1 MRFQGKVA
9 LVTGGT
15 SGLGQ
20 ATAEA
25 FAREGAK
32 VVLTAR
38 REGPG
43 REVEASI
50 RASGGDATFIPCDV
64 TDERQI
70 RALVEK
76 TVELHGRLD
85 VAYNNAWHA
94 PKINTIA
101 EFSTEEFDANAA
113 CLRGLFLCMR
123 YEIQA
128 MTAAGGGAIVNCS
141 SAATQVAAP
150 GLGSYSAAKA
160 GLEVATRIAA
170 HECASRN
177 IRVNSMCTGSFDTP
191 MSRSTYGNATPE
203 MMQGFLSRIAMRRL
217 GRLEEAAEA
226 VLFLCSPAASFITGT
241 SLAVDGGYLL
251 T

>member
-15 SGLGQ
+15 SGLGR

-76 TVELHGRLD
+76 TVETYGRLD
-85 VAYNNAWHA
+85 VAYNNAWCA
-94 PKINTIA
+94 PKLNTIA

-113 CLRGLFLCMR
+113 CLRGIFLCMR

-170 HECASRN
+170 HECASSN
-177 IRVNSMCTGSFDTP
+177 IRVNAMITGSFDTP
-191 MSRSTYGNATPE
+191 MSRATFGNAPE
-203 MMQGFLSRIAMRRL
+203 VIQAVTSQIAMRRL

-226 VLFLCSPAASFITGT
+226 VLFLCSPGASFVTGA